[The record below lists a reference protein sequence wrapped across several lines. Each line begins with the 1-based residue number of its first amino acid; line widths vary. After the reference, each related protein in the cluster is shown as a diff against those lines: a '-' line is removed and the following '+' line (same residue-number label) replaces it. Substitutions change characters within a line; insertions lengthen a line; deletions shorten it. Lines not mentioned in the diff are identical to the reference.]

1 MTAKLYVGNLGY
13 NADNST
19 VQRWFSAHGTVKSV
33 NVITDRSTDQCVGYG
48 FVEMSTEEEAKV
60 AIDALDGSEFNGY
73 IIKVA
78 QAKPKKNRHPR
89 TSRVA
94 GGRGGFGSGRGGW
107 GGYGRDSD

>member
-1 MTAKLYVGNLGY
+1 MTTKLYVGNLGY

-19 VQRWFSAHGTVKSV
+19 VQRWFSPHGSVKSI

-48 FVEMSTEEEAKV
+48 FVEMSTEEEAQA

-78 QAKPKKNRHPR
+78 QAKPKKNRLPR
-89 TSRVA
+89 TRRNA
-94 GGRGGFGSGRGGW
+94 GGRGGFRSERGGG
-107 GGYGRDSD
+107 GGYGRDHD